1 MSTFT
6 KRVLV
11 ALAAGA
17 LLGVLC
23 IVGVGLRVGFAG
35 NAGFLFAI
43 WYNRLLMG
51 LLIGLAGALTL
62 LQARKANIV
71 LRGLLLGTL
80 MTLASSLST
89 DFRDV
94 PSFFAGIV
102 YGPIIDAVASWLAER
117 SRTTPQ
123 WMPGP
128 NHELKRPHHGV

>member
-1 MSTFT
+1 MSRFA

-11 ALAAGA
+11 ALAVGA
-17 LLGVLC
+17 LLGVFC

-51 LLIGLAGALTL
+51 LLIGLAGQLTL

-80 MTLASSLST
+80 VTLASSLST
-89 DFRDV
+89 DFRDL
-94 PSFFAGIV
+94 PSFFAGIA
-102 YGPIIDAVASWLAER
+102 YGPIIDAVASWLADR
-117 SRTTPQ
+117 SRTKTPGS
-123 WMPGP
+123 PAAS
-128 NHELKRPHHGV
+128 